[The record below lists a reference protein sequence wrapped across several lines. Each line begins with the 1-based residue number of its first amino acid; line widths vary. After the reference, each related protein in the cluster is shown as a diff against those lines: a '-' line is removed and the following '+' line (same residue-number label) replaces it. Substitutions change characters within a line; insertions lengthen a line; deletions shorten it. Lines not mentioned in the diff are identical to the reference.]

1 MTSKFSS
8 QHNAVPIAKLLAVE
22 TQVGKL
28 SSEMEKLI
36 LISTQHGM
44 RIKELIVASTNSVSQ
59 VDMMSAVT
67 TARFQHIND
76 LKALRSNLQ
85 IKYEQSQPGAAEG
98 IFNDDAESKEI
109 KAMSCR
115 LLELENEASNT
126 KFKHGMEM
134 NKLKLELKDSKKEFD
149 DLKRFVAIL
158 ESKLGSFIQD
168 AKDNGI
174 KTNIAMDDMPEI
186 TVFGSSSGSRRASI
200 LSTDNPLQ
208 MVREEEAS
216 LTEHTDQGEPD
227 VSAAAKSEK
236 VEAQPN
242 AHNMSHSTINT
253 NLSHSTDQAL
263 NAVQLPPSGIPPQS
277 SAHHQ
282 HLQHLQ
288 HLQQQ
293 QVQLMHYR
301 DQVSAH
307 SSYSQIYGVP
317 ISDSGLSSHTASHSN
332 LPPRYVMMY
341 FII

>member
-1 MTSKFSS
+1 MASRVSS
-8 QHNAVPIAKLLAVE
+8 HHNAVPISKLLAVE
-22 TQVGKL
+22 AQVGKL

-85 IKYEQSQPGAAEG
+85 MKYEQSLPGAAEG
-98 IFNDDAESKEI
+98 LLADDSESKEL
-109 KAMSCR
+109 KAMASR
-115 LLELENEASNT
+115 LFEVESEASNA
-126 KFKHGMEM
+126 KFKHGMEL

-149 DLKRFVAIL
+149 ELRRFVSIL

-186 TVFGSSSGSRRASI
+186 TVFASNGSHRASI
-200 LSTDNPLQ
+200 LSTDNPL
-208 MVREEEAS
+208 EEVGEEVAS
-216 LTEHTDQGEPD
+216 PDEPIELVVPD
-227 VSAAAKSEK
+227 SAPPKEL
-236 VEAQPN
+236 EMPLP
-242 AHNMSHSTINT
+242 AHNLSHSTINT
-253 NLSHSTDQAL
+253 DTTHLTQNTA
-263 NAVQLPPSGIPPQS
+263 NAVLDPLHLPPTGIPPQS

-282 HLQHLQ
+282 HLHQ
-288 HLQQQ
+288 LQQQ
-293 QVQLMHYR
+293 AHLMHYHN
-301 DQVSAH
+301 QVSAH

-317 ISDSGLSSHTASHSN
+317 ISDSGLSSHTASHLN
-332 LPPRYVMMY
+332 LPQANSSR
-341 FII
+341 

>member
-1 MTSKFSS
+1 MTSRVSS
-8 QHNAVPIAKLLAVE
+8 QHNAVPISKLLAVE

-44 RIKELIVASTNSVSQ
+44 RIKELIVASSNSVSQ

-85 IKYEQSQPGAAEG
+85 IKFEQSQPGAAEG
-98 IFNDDAESKEI
+98 IFTDDAESKEL

-115 LLELENEASNT
+115 LLELESEASNA
-126 KFKHGMEM
+126 KFKHGMEL
-134 NKLKLELKDSKKEFD
+134 NKLKIELKDSKKDFD
-149 DLKRFVAIL
+149 ELKRFVSIL

-174 KTNIAMDDMPEI
+174 KTNIEMDDMPEI
-186 TVFGSSSGSRRASI
+186 AVFPSASASRRASI
-200 LSTDNPLQ
+200 FSSDNPLDVVQ
-208 MVREEEAS
+208 EENAS
-216 LTEHTDQGEPD
+216 TTDLTEPMEPIEPT
-227 VSAAAKSEK
+227 VSISSPSEK
-236 VEAQPN
+236 VDLQPN

-253 NLSHSTDQAL
+253 EHTQLTLQTDQSAL
-263 NAVQLPPSGIPPQS
+263 DPPHLTPSAIPPQS

-282 HLQHLQ
+282 HLQQ
-288 HLQQQ
+288 LQQQ

-317 ISDSGLSSHTASHSN
+317 ISDSGMSSHTASHAN
-332 LPPRYVMMY
+332 LPPTLNSR
-341 FII
+341 